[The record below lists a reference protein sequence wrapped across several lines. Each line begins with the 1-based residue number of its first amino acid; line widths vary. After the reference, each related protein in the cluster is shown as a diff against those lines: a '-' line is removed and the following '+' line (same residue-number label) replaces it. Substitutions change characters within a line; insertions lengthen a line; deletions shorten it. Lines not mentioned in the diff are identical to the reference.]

1 MGAGNAPASPFLIRR
16 LAAADAESY
25 RDLRLIGLRICPEAF
40 GASYEHE
47 ASQPLAWFADRLEN
61 NIVLGGWSDGGTL
74 AGIAALHIPQAGK
87 SSHKAR
93 LWGMFVAPRARR
105 TGLATALLVQL
116 TSNAAAAVEEIL
128 LAVGSANAAAV
139 RLYEKAGF
147 TAYGLEHRALKIGD
161 DYYDELLM
169 SLPLKP
175 G

>member
-25 RDLRLIGLRICPEAF
+25 RDLRLIGLRNCPEAF

-74 AGIAALHIPQAGK
+74 AGIAALHIQQAGK

-105 TGLATALLVQL
+105 TGLATALLEQRSRRRRGDFVGGRKRQRRGC
-116 TSNAAAAVEEIL
+116 AAL
-128 LAVGSANAAAV
+128 RKG
-139 RLYEKAGF
+139 GF
-147 TAYGLEHRALKIGD
+147 HGLWA
-161 DYYDELLM
+161 
-169 SLPLKP
+169 
-175 G
+175 